1 MNANAPVVPPVVA
14 PVVAPV
20 AAPAAPAAAPA
31 AATSDMPRKPIS
43 GSKSVVLGALIVV
56 TLVVAWFVVPG
67 WNWVLSV
74 ATLTIFLMY
83 LGYALTTRLLGFLIN
98 ERKLM
103 SLSRFQMAL
112 WTVLIIAA
120 YLVIALMRVK
130 AGVANP
136 LVVTID
142 WQIWTLLG
150 ISTASLVGT
159 PLLNDSKRK
168 KEPGKDDQ
176 SKEEIL
182 AKAGQPFDQ
191 TSTVV
196 DKNRDG
202 LLYGNSSIDD
212 ARFTDLFEGDEL
224 SNSRFI
230 ELGQVQMFF
239 FTVLVALVYAVQVFH
254 LISSPGLAT
263 APEASLPLLPE
274 GLLALMGVSNAG
286 YLGNKAIDRTPS
298 S

>member
-1 MNANAPVVPPVVA
+1 MNANAPVVND
-14 PVVAPV
+14 
-20 AAPAAPAAAPA
+20 
-31 AATSDMPRKPIS
+31 TPRKPIPAWV
-43 GSKSVVLGALIVV
+43 SVVLAALMAVNLIF
-56 TLVVAWFVVPG
+56 AWFIVPG
-67 WNWVLSV
+67 WNWVFSV
-74 ATLTIFLMY
+74 ATLVVFLMF
-83 LGYALTTRLLGFLIN
+83 LGRALTTRLLGFLIN

-130 AGVANP
+130 ANVANP

-150 ISTASLVGT
+150 ISTAALVGT

-168 KEPGKDDQ
+168 KEPGKDAQ
-176 SKEEIL
+176 SKSEIL
-182 AKAGQPFDQ
+182 EKAGQPFDQ
-191 TSTVV
+191 SGTVV

-202 LLYGNSSIDD
+202 LLYGNQSIDD

-239 FTVLVALVYAVQVFH
+239 FTVLVALVYSVQLFH
-254 LISSPGLAT
+254 MIASPTLVT
-263 APEASLPLLPE
+263 SPDASLPLLPE

-286 YLGNKAIDRTPS
+286 YLGNKAVARTPTS
-298 S
+298 P

>member
-1 MNANAPVVPPVVA
+1 
-14 PVVAPV
+14 
-20 AAPAAPAAAPA
+20 
-31 AATSDMPRKPIS
+31 MPRKPIS